1 MEQLDEPDE
10 SCTMAQPLGQ
20 REKKKKKKKNV
31 PLSVEW
37 RSNRGRRWIFFEI
50 KENEPHP
57 PRWHRREGPID
68 AISGRN

>member
-10 SCTMAQPLGQ
+10 SCTMAQPLGAAG
-20 REKKKKKKKNV
+20 KKKKKKTV
-31 PLSVEW
+31 PISVEW

-57 PRWHRREGPID
+57 PRGTGRKGSNA
-68 AISGRN
+68 AIFGEN